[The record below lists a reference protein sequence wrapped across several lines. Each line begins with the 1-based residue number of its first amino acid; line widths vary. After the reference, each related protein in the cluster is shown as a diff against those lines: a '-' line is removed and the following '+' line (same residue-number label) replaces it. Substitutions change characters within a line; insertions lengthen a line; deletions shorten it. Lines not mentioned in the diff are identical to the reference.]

1 MVRKKGQGLS
11 FTMIIIA
18 SLGVLVLI
26 IVGFIFKE
34 SILTYTKGYK
44 TTADSALNQAD
55 GTACKSLFDT
65 NRKCA
70 DTPPTP
76 ANGRTWE
83 KVTGTFSDCGDK
95 DCYQSSPIVITESAK
110 DGAKKK

>member
-26 IVGFIFKE
+26 VVGFIFKE

-44 TTADSALNQAD
+44 ATADSALSQAD
-55 GTACKSLFDT
+55 GTACKGLFET

-70 DTPPTP
+70 ADTPPD
-76 ANGRTWE
+76 ANGKTWE
-83 KVTGTFSDCGDK
+83 GVTGTFSDCGDK
-95 DCYQSSPIVITESAK
+95 NCYQSSPIVKTEPAK
-110 DGAKKK
+110 DGAKN